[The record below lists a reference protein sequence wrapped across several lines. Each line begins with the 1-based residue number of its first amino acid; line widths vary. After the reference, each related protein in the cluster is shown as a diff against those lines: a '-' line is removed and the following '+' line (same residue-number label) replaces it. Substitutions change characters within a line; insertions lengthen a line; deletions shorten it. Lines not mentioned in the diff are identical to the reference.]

1 MPCPRS
7 ISRSLAQAGVLSA
20 QTVSLLPPLL
30 AQEFARVITAKDV
43 FNLEDLQIVEQ
54 PQPVEKKMSKR
65 QKALMAKRAMGLK

>member
-20 QTVSLLPPLL
+20 QTVSLLPLL